1 MHWGGAMVFKPVSMV
16 QVTFTTVLTYICG
29 QCVLPNSSQ
38 PTGWID
44 MKCDIPWR
52 LALQIKA
59 SSKCSKFGN
68 FLHTIRVSC
77 ITQNTAN
84 LWHTIKA
91 SSKIKSRHVILWDT
105 LKANSKH
112 VILWDTLKANSKHR
126 DSDLPTGWL
135 DDRSSFLLAD
145 LYMGWLAEELICWR
159 VDFLTVWS
167 VDRLTSWQVNWLM
180 GQLLW
185 RVDFL
190 TS

>member
-1 MHWGGAMVFKPVSMV
+1 
-16 QVTFTTVLTYICG
+16 
-29 QCVLPNSSQ
+29 
-38 PTGWID
+38 

-52 LALQIKA
+52 LTLQIKA
-59 SSKCSKFGN
+59 SSRCSKFGN
-68 FLHTIRVSC
+68 FWHTIKVSC

-126 DSDLPTGWL
+126 DSDLSTGWL

-167 VDRLTSWQVNWLM
+167 VDRLTSWQVNWLT
-180 GQLLW
+180 GRLLMTGW
-185 RVDFL
+185 LSDKLELVPSRTTCVQYQSRGPGINASNWYDHI
-190 TS
+190 